1 MIHAYQYHGFDIAV
15 AVEIDFSWKGG
26 RGVPASVGYVAIVTI
41 SRTGAAVAVFSPL
54 RLGESQGKPFISEI
68 DALMSGYS
76 AGRRVVD
83 DLLTS

>member
-1 MIHAYQYHGFDIAV
+1 MSHAYQYHGFDIAV
-15 AVEIDFSWKGG
+15 TVETDLSWKGAS
-26 RGVPASVGYVAIVTI
+26 GVPASAGYVAIVTI

-76 AGRRVVD
+76 AGRRVID
-83 DLLTS
+83 DLLIS

>member
-1 MIHAYQYHGFDIAV
+1 MIHAYQYQGFDIAV
-15 AVEIDFSWKGG
+15 AIETDFSWKGV
-26 RGVPASVGYVAIVTI
+26 RGASATVGYVAIVRI
-41 SRTGAAVAVFSPL
+41 SKAGSGVALFSPL

-83 DLLTS
+83 DLLIP

>member
-1 MIHAYQYHGFDIAV
+1 MSRIYQYHGFDIAV
-15 AVEIDFSWKGG
+15 AVETAFSWKGT

-54 RLGESQGKPFISEI
+54 RFGESQGKPFISEI

>member
-1 MIHAYQYHGFDIAV
+1 MIHASQYHGFDIAV
-15 AVEIDFSWKGG
+15 AIETDCSWKGG
-26 RGVPASVGYVAIVTI
+26 RGVPLVAIVTI

-83 DLLTS
+83 DLLIP